1 LSVTEAQRSK
11 VYLGFRNV
19 LEAEVADAVM
29 ELLPREGWEDVV
41 RRSDL
46 DVAVTGISCELDHLG
61 QRVRTLSV
69 AMWTTATI
77 LSASQIAIFTLLAT
91 RL

>member
-1 LSVTEAQRSK
+1 MSVTEAQR
-11 VYLGFRNV
+11 
-19 LEAEVADAVM
+19 
-29 ELLPREGWEDVV
+29 WEDVV

-46 DVAVTGISCELDHLG
+46 DMAVTGISRELDHLG
-61 QRVRTLSV
+61 QRVRPLSV

>member
-1 LSVTEAQRSK
+1 MSVTEAQRSK

-46 DVAVTGISCELDHLG
+46 DVAVTGISRELDHLG
-61 QRVRTLSV
+61 RRVRTLSV

>member
-1 LSVTEAQRSK
+1 MSVTEAQR
-11 VYLGFRNV
+11 
-19 LEAEVADAVM
+19 
-29 ELLPREGWEDVV
+29 WEDVV

-46 DVAVTGISCELDHLG
+46 DVAVTRISRELDHLG

>member
-1 LSVTEAQRSK
+1 MSVTEAQRSK
-11 VYLGFRNV
+11 DYLGFRNV

-46 DVAVTGISCELDHLG
+46 DVAVTGISRELDHLG

>member
-1 LSVTEAQRSK
+1 MSVTEAQRSK

-46 DVAVTGISCELDHLG
+46 DVAVTGISRELDHLG

-69 AMWTTATI
+69 AMWTAATI

>member
-46 DVAVTGISCELDHLG
+46 DVAVTGISRELDHLG

-69 AMWTTATI
+69 AMWTAATI

>member
-1 LSVTEAQRSK
+1 
-11 VYLGFRNV
+11 
-19 LEAEVADAVM
+19 M
-29 ELLPREGWEDVV
+29 
-41 RRSDL
+41 
-46 DVAVTGISCELDHLG
+46 AVTGISRELDHLG

>member
-11 VYLGFRNV
+11 VYPGFRNV

-46 DVAVTGISCELDHLG
+46 DVAVTGISRELDHLG

>member
-1 LSVTEAQRSK
+1 MSVTEAQRSK

-41 RRSDL
+41 RRPDL
-46 DVAVTGISCELDHLG
+46 DMAVTGISRELDHLG